1 MLDTTRKRILSGKVI
16 SMYRRVVK
24 YIQEEK
30 LLEQQDRVVVALSG
44 GGDSVCLLSV
54 LVKLR
59 EEMGLKLLAVHVHHG
74 LRGEEADR
82 DMEFSERLCRELKV
96 KFDCAMADVK
106 GTAQEMGLSLEEAG
120 RKLRYEFLE
129 KKRVEFGG
137 GKIAVAHH
145 KDDQAE
151 TILYHL
157 CRGTGLKGL
166 GGMSPRRETV
176 IRPLLC
182 VGKEEILAYLREEKL
197 EWCLDSTN
205 LETEYTRNK
214 IRCMILPLLKD
225 EINARAVEHIVSAG
239 TAAAEAADYL
249 EKKGREIF
257 TRFGEGKKG
266 SYAQILAKV
275 LAEQEPVIKTYV
287 IRAMISLVY
296 PSGKDITRIHINEV
310 LNLAEK
316 QTGKEISLPYG
327 LKAGN
332 TYGKLWIKIEEK
344 GDVVEGMGEAALSG
358 TVYSIFSYKKG
369 EKIPENRYTKWFDYD
384 KINST
389 LSVRTRKTG
398 DYITLKGGGKKTV
411 KAFMIDEK
419 IPREERDRIL
429 LVADGSHVL
438 WIIGYRISEYY
449 KVTDNTHTVLQI
461 QLNGGKNNG

>member
-205 LETEYTRNK
+205 LETEYTRN
-214 IRCMILPLLKD
+214 
-225 EINARAVEHIVSAG
+225 
-239 TAAAEAADYL
+239 
-249 EKKGREIF
+249 
-257 TRFGEGKKG
+257 
-266 SYAQILAKV
+266 
-275 LAEQEPVIKTYV
+275 
-287 IRAMISLVY
+287 
-296 PSGKDITRIHINEV
+296 
-310 LNLAEK
+310 
-316 QTGKEISLPYG
+316 
-327 LKAGN
+327 
-332 TYGKLWIKIEEK
+332 
-344 GDVVEGMGEAALSG
+344 
-358 TVYSIFSYKKG
+358 
-369 EKIPENRYTKWFDYD
+369 
-384 KINST
+384 
-389 LSVRTRKTG
+389 
-398 DYITLKGGGKKTV
+398 
-411 KAFMIDEK
+411 
-419 IPREERDRIL
+419 
-429 LVADGSHVL
+429 
-438 WIIGYRISEYY
+438 
-449 KVTDNTHTVLQI
+449 
-461 QLNGGKNNG
+461 